1 MRIRCLIEKENS
13 PMLFLVITNH
23 PLEGRQESLLPV
35 SLSDL
40 KVFLDAAINRRRKI
54 LAVVRLNGEES
65 KRVC

>member
-1 MRIRCLIEKENS
+1 
-13 PMLFLVITNH
+13 MLFLVITNH